1 MIKRKNARSAVAA
14 AEQAIGKCAEADLSI
29 ENYTSSPFVRQ
40 VSLFIPRGA
49 ENAIPARG
57 LARRV
62 GYRGERALRLAI
74 ERERREGAVILAD
87 DNGYYLP
94 SSDAEQARREIER
107 FVRRTD
113 ARMRSNRESV
123 RSAKRFLRR
132 YSYAEIE
139 GQEALPLD

>member
-1 MIKRKNARSAVAA
+1 MTENKKARSAAA
-14 AEQAIGKCAEADLSI
+14 TAEQAIGKSAEATSSI
-29 ENYTSSPFVRQ
+29 KNYTSSPFVRQ
-40 VSLFIPRGA
+40 VSLFIPRGT
-49 ENAIPARG
+49 ENAISAKE

-74 ERERREGAVILAD
+74 ERERRTGAVILAD

-132 YSYAEIE
+132 YSYVEIE

>member
-1 MIKRKNARSAVAA
+1 MTENKKICSAAVT
-14 AEQAIGKCAEADLSI
+14 AEQAIGKSAEADLSI
-29 ENYTSSPFVRQ
+29 EDYTSPPFVRQ

-49 ENAIPARG
+49 ENAISARE

-62 GYRGERALRLAI
+62 GYRGTRALRLAI
-74 ERERREGAVILAD
+74 ERERRAGELILSSGD
-87 DNGYYLP
+87 GYYLP

-132 YSYAEIE
+132 YSNAEIE